1 MLISLISDIYKSH
14 HCREYFGQFGNIT
27 EVLQLYHRDTDR
39 KKGVGFITF
48 DDEDAVDKIVLIGA
62 HIIKGRAIEAQKAIT
77 EKSMN
82 DMKAGYDDS
91 VTKPTDP
98 TDRVMRRLFIR
109 RLPQN
114 TTLDD
119 LNEHFSQFGEVVDSD
134 IPIHKK
140 TGLRATYGFVTY
152 ASLEQVDECMKSRP
166 HNINDKEV
174 IVRRAMDNEL
184 PEFSECKKIFLGAPG
199 GKTTA
204 VAGLGLDISDDELR
218 TYFGEYGT
226 VVSVK
231 QIMKDNGMHK
241 GVGYVEFDDPDCVD
255 KAVLIGLHK
264 IKGRR
269 IAAKKA
275 LTEQQMNMHRAK
287 QMEKERNDYYGGG
300 GSRPQPQRGFGSF
313 GDESYFGSRGMV
325 GYRGMG
331 GGGGGGGMRGG
342 FGMGGGGGGGLM
354 MNRTLGMGMG
364 VSGMSD
370 YTTDFNGFGGFGGGQ
385 PSGFNL
391 PDTEMTPAEREFMM
405 GGHLGAMPSMLRPT
419 PMAFGKFTKERFY
432 QIYFNFHARR
442 CGSDGKE
449 NHCGGGERSLR

>member
-1 MLISLISDIYKSH
+1 MISDFDQGY
-14 HCREYFGQFGNIT
+14 CREYFGQFGNIT
-27 EVLQLYHRDTDR
+27 EVLQLFHRDTDR

-91 VTKPTDP
+91 VSKPTDP

-114 TTLDD
+114 TTVEE
-119 LNEHFSQFGEVVDSD
+119 LNEHFGQFGEVVDSD
-134 IPIHKK
+134 VPIHKK
-140 TGLRATYGFVTY
+140 TGQRATYGFITY
-152 ASLEQVDECMKSRP
+152 ACLEQVDECMRSRP
-166 HNINDKEV
+166 HNIHDKEI

-199 GKTTA
+199 GKTTS

-218 TYFGEYGT
+218 TYFADYGT

-231 QIMKDNGMHK
+231 QIMKDSGMHK
-241 GVGYVEFDDPDCVD
+241 GVGYVEFDDPDSVD
-255 KAVLIGLHK
+255 KAVLIGLHR

-275 LTEQQMNMHRAK
+275 LTEQQMNLHRAR
-287 QMEKERNDYYGGG
+287 QMERTEYYGGP
-300 GSRPQPQRGFGSF
+300 PQPPPPPQRGFGSF
-313 GDESYFGSRGMV
+313 GDESYFGSRGMM

-331 GGGGGGGMRGG
+331 GGPGGGMRGG
-342 FGMGGGGGGGLM
+342 FGMGRGMM
-354 MNRTLGMGMG
+354 MNRRLGMGMG

-370 YTTDFNGFGGFGGGQ
+370 YTTEFNGFGGFGGGH
-385 PSGFNL
+385 PSGFS
-391 PDTEMTPAEREFMM
+391 PDTQMTLAEREFMM
-405 GGHLGAMPSMLRPT
+405 GGQTGAMPPMLGPT
-419 PMAFGKFTKERFY
+419 PRDFGK
-432 QIYFNFHARR
+432 I
-442 CGSDGKE
+442 
-449 NHCGGGERSLR
+449 